1 MFGNA
6 VNALL
11 LVLVDDTVG
20 HALEPV
26 VLKERYQ
33 HCLISISLQQKSLVT
48 FPLQSPA
55 VQPAMTR
62 AQAM

>member
-26 VLKERYQ
+26 VLKE
-33 HCLISISLQQKSLVT
+33 
-48 FPLQSPA
+48 
-55 VQPAMTR
+55 
-62 AQAM
+62 

>member
-26 VLKERYQ
+26 VLKMNNHESACQVLSPDFY
-33 HCLISISLQQKSLVT
+33 T

-55 VQPAMTR
+55 AQPAVTR